1 MTNKAHV
8 YRTKIVWT
16 GNAGT
21 GTSGYRTYGREHT
34 ISAGGK
40 PDILASSDPAFR
52 GDPSCWN
59 PEDLFLASI
68 AACHQL
74 WYLHLC
80 AEAGV
85 VVTAYE
91 DSAEGF
97 MDEEPDGAGQFS
109 SIVLR
114 PTVTIASGSDATMA
128 VTLHDAAAQKCFLAR
143 SVKFPV
149 THEPV
154 VQTTA

>member
-1 MTNKAHV
+1 MTNKTHV
-8 YRTKIVWT
+8 YRAKIIWT

-21 GTSGYRTYGREHT
+21 GTSSYRAYGRAHI
-34 ISAGGK
+34 ISASQK

-52 GDPSCWN
+52 GDPSRWN
-59 PEDLFLASI
+59 PEDLFLSSI

-91 DSAEGF
+91 DFAEGF

-109 SIVLR
+109 SIILH
-114 PTVTIASGSDATMA
+114 PNVTIAPGSDATLA
-128 VTLHDAAAQKCFLAR
+128 AKLHDAAAQKCFLAR
-143 SVKFPV
+143 SVKCPV
-149 THEPV
+149 SHEPRI
-154 VQTTA
+154 TS